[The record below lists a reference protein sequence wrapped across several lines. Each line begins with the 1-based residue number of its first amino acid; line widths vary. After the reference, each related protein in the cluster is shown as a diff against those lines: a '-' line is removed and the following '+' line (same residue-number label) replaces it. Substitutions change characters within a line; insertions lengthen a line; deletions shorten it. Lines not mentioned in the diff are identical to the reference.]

1 MYLKVQPFHSVASV
15 DGVIFPNS
23 QNEIRALR
31 YWRYCARTTW
41 RIENA
46 SSQSEIEKAC
56 CHRARDKSYKTAR
69 RLAIVDSLSHC
80 PAVSTVRSLLALS
93 ERDRKPTGCL
103 PAPLPVD
110 NYMLHS
116 WWQCFVCADRRD
128 TWLSVFQLSSKR
140 RGGGVHYIIL
150 LHCRLKTMTV
160 NFQPIILRFLV

>member
-1 MYLKVQPFHSVASV
+1 M
-15 DGVIFPNS
+15 DRVIFPNS
-23 QNEIRALR
+23 QNVIRALR
-31 YWRYCARTTW
+31 YWRCCARTKW

-69 RLAIVDSLSHC
+69 RLAIVDSLSRC

-116 WWQCFVCADRRD
+116 WWLHSVLCARTDATPDSLFFSWVRNGAAVGCIILFCYTVD
-128 TWLSVFQLSSKR
+128 NKLWLSIYS
-140 RGGGVHYIIL
+140 
-150 LHCRLKTMTV
+150 
-160 NFQPIILRFLV
+160 P